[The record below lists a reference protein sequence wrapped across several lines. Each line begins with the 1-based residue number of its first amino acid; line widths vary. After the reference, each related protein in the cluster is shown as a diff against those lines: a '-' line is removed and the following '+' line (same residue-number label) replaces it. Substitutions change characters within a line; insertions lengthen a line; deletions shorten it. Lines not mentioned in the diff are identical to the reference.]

1 MLAGV
6 VCFAPLSLGWTMRNY
21 GSDVAFAHPRL
32 HLVACTPGGVVL
44 LHDVSE
50 CKAREVVL
58 EAPVTVSRG
67 YASVPS
73 GPRPGARLD
82 RRALEGC
89 FRGPVGFGCVL
100 GCRPAVARGRGKR

>member
-58 EAPVTVSRG
+58 EEPVTVSRG

-82 RRALEGC
+82 RRALERC
-89 FRGPVGFGCVL
+89 FRWDL
-100 GCRPAVARGRGKR
+100 